1 MFLFEILVKS
11 WIEEYISL
19 NISLPTILLKNKS
32 PLQLFSSEFGE
43 LSEQLSNRTHVLEC
57 FWAWLVR
64 DSIFIEAATRGVL
77 WNKGVLRNSAKFTGK
92 QLWQSLFFNKVASQ
106 ACNFVK
112 KETLA
117 QVFSWEVCE
126 ISKSTFLQNTS
137 GRLLL

>member
-57 FWAWLVR
+57 F
-64 DSIFIEAATRGVL
+64 
-77 WNKGVLRNSAKFTGK
+77 
-92 QLWQSLFFNKVASQ
+92 
-106 ACNFVK
+106 
-112 KETLA
+112 
-117 QVFSWEVCE
+117 
-126 ISKSTFLQNTS
+126 
-137 GRLLL
+137 